1 MTLFLRRRVFGV
13 PVYRWAALLI
23 LVLALVTLSVFIRG
37 RLDLDWN
44 VASLRGFV
52 QSLGIWG
59 PAAYIGILTFRFVF
73 LIPTELLLV
82 AAGILFGPVHGTIY
96 AGLGMFF
103 SGLVKYIAVVMI
115 GRDALLNQLPDRLRH
130 WVRSM
135 AEKRMSAW
143 ALMGVCA
150 YPFFPKHVFQFA
162 ALLSGMSLMVYVVS
176 VLVGST
182 VRAAL
187 FATLG
192 EAIFTGRG
200 LILVTLI
207 LIVMIALPMTIRSWR
222 RWVLAPFNSSHQRQ
236 APKGRMS

>member
-1 MTLFLRRRVFGV
+1 M
-13 PVYRWAALLI
+13 PVYRWAALGALI
-23 LVLALVTLSVFIRG
+23 LVLVALSAFIRG

-82 AAGILFGPVHGTIY
+82 AAGILFGPVNGTIF

-103 SGLVKYIAVVMI
+103 SGLVKYVAVMAI
-115 GRDALLNQLPDRLRH
+115 GRDALLHQLPDRLGD

-135 AEKRMSAW
+135 AETRMSAW

-162 ALLSGMSLMVYVVS
+162 ALLSGMRVMVYALS

-182 VRAAL
+182 VRASL

-192 EAIFTGRG
+192 EAIFTGAG
-200 LILVTLI
+200 LIAVTLI
-207 LIVMIALPMTIRSWR
+207 LIVIIAAPMTIPSWR
-222 RWVLAPFNSSHQRQ
+222 RWVLAPLNALPKRQDPKERSS
-236 APKGRMS
+236 